1 MFLSS
6 SMHYYFE
13 ITKGTDYRQT
23 LLEMLRK
30 KMGVLYA
37 STFSKSFDGFL
48 SLTFVISQYINS
60 ILFLPDSASQLL
72 SSLILMRE

>member
-1 MFLSS
+1 MY
-6 SMHYYFE
+6 YYFE
-13 ITKGTDYRQT
+13 VTKGTDYRQT
-23 LLEMLRK
+23 LLDMLRK

-37 STFSKSFDGFL
+37 STFSKSSDVFL
-48 SLTFVISQYINS
+48 SLTFVISQYINR